1 MSQFQLVVATNNMH
15 KMGELRALFN
25 GYPITLLS
33 LKDLSLEIDVEETG
47 TTFAENALIKAQAV
61 AALTKLPVIADDSGL
76 EIKAFDGF
84 PGIYSAR
91 FMAGHAY
98 LEKDYAIIERL
109 KPFKDRTAQF
119 HCVIALL
126 NVKKKPVFF
135 EGITLGHI
143 DDQPRGEHG
152 FGYDPIFVSD
162 ELKISFGLAS
172 EDDKNAVS
180 HRGKATKKLIDY
192 LKSEKLI

>member
-25 GYPITLLS
+25 GTPITLLS
-33 LKDLSLEIDVEETG
+33 LKDLDLDIDVEETG
-47 TTFAENALIKAQAV
+47 TTFAENALIKAKAV
-61 AALTKLPVIADDSGL
+61 ASLTTLPVMADDSGL
-76 EIKAFDGF
+76 EINAFDGF

-91 FMAGHAY
+91 FMAGHSY

-109 KPFKDRTAQF
+109 KPFQDKSAQF

-126 NVKKKPVFF
+126 NVTKKPLLF

-162 ELKISFGLAS
+162 EIQTSFGIAS
-172 EDDKNAVS
+172 ENDKNTVS
-180 HRGKATKKLIDY
+180 HRGKATTKLISY
-192 LKSEKLI
+192 LKKQKLI

>member
-1 MSQFQLVVATNNMH
+1 MTPFQLVVATNNMH

-33 LKDLSLEIDVEETG
+33 LKDLGLDIDVEETG
-47 TTFAENALIKAQAV
+47 TTFAENALLKAKAV
-61 AALTKLPVIADDSGL
+61 AALTTLPVMADDSGL
-76 EIKAFDGF
+76 EITALSGF

-91 FMAGHAY
+91 FMAGRSY

-109 KPFKDRTAQF
+109 KPFEDKSAQF

-126 NVKKKPVFF
+126 NVAKKPLLF

-143 DDQPRGEHG
+143 DDQPRGDHG

-172 EDDKNAVS
+172 ENDKNAVS
-180 HRGKATKKLIDY
+180 HRGKATAKLIDY
-192 LKSEKLI
+192 LKKQKLI